1 MFFGRFCAS
10 ALLVAL
16 ATANSPGHE
25 ERDCAHHDCVAIQKP
40 AGPHPDV
47 YLQEVVWVNKLGE
60 VVCTITETVTAK
72 PSATAPPPPPPPP
85 PVKVVEHKEKETTTL
100 TTASTTTIIAK
111 PTEISAPPKPH
122 PPPPAEKH
130 VVVEETSGCPGGC
143 DKDTAKV
150 DVPVTVIEGECDGS
164 CGEASDSSPK
174 HKPVPMPTPKPDH
187 GDKGNGGPPSTN
199 IRTSHGVS
207 YAAYR
212 ADHSCKTKEDIDDDF
227 DQMKGLYS
235 VVRTYGVDCHQV
247 EYIYEAAKRIGVKV
261 FYGIWDLDAVEE
273 EAKEIAAGVNGDWE
287 IVDSISVGNE
297 LVNNGEATPD
307 QVVSA
312 VKQAR
317 AILRKE
323 GFEGPVVA
331 VDTFIATEEH
341 PQLCE
346 MSDYCAINAHAFF
359 DGTISAEE
367 AGPWLVRTVKSMK
380 SKLSTE
386 KRVIITET
394 GWPTEGAANGLA
406 VPGLKNQKVAL
417 ESISKSFAENPGDI
431 ILFSAFN
438 DLWKGD
444 RDKYWGIG
452 GAVSRC
458 DR

>member
-1 MFFGRFCAS
+1 M
-10 ALLVAL
+10 
-16 ATANSPGHE
+16 
-25 ERDCAHHDCVAIQKP
+25 
-40 AGPHPDV
+40 
-47 YLQEVVWVNKLGE
+47 NKLGE

-72 PSATAPPPPPPPP
+72 PSASAPPPPPPP
-85 PVKVVEHKEKETTTL
+85 PVKVVEHKPKEDTTTL
-100 TTASTTTIIAK
+100 TTASTTTIIVK
-111 PTEISAPPKPH
+111 PTEISAPPKAH
-122 PPPPAEKH
+122 PPPPAAKH
-130 VVVEETSGCPGGC
+130 VVVEETEGCSGGC

-150 DVPVTVIEGECDGS
+150 DVPITVVEGKCDGG
-164 CGEASDSSPK
+164 CDDESDSSP
-174 HKPVPMPTPKPDH
+174 KPVPMPTPKPDS
-187 GDKGNGGPPSTN
+187 GKGGSPAINV
-199 IRTSHGVS
+199 RTSHGVS

-261 FYGIWDLDAVEE
+261 FYGIWDLEAVEE

-297 LVNNGEATPD
+297 LVNNGEASAD
-307 QVVSA
+307 QVVAA

-317 AILRKE
+317 TVLRKE

-359 DGTISAEE
+359 DGTISADQ
-367 AGPWLVRTVKSMK
+367 AGPWLVKTVKSMK
-380 SKLSTE
+380 SKLSTN

-394 GWPTEGAANGLA
+394 GWPTEGTANGVA
-406 VPGLKNQKVAL
+406 VPGLKNQKMAL
-417 ESISKSFAENPGDI
+417 ESISKSFADNPGDI